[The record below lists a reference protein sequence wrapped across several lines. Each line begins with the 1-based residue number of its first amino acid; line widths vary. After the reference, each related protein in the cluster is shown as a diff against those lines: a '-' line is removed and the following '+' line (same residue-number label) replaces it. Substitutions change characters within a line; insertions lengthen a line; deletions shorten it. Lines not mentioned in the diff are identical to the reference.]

1 MVGERTL
8 YRTRSKTVPF
18 ASRPPGMQFG
28 CVFIIFGSDTYRK
41 SFPNTEFRIC
51 RRSRTSEHKVGF
63 SRCAVQFHYILLHMS
78 RSIKIG
84 LFELLNSVWLIHCL
98 KSQIAMTKLTGRY
111 VVLIVSFQ
119 KNCQKFLNR
128 TPLVFQIRTG
138 VRFTHQVVRF
148 MVRWIKSP
156 IYCF

>member
-1 MVGERTL
+1 MPPSLSTRGRGEDPISYQFLNRIFRVT
-8 YRTRSKTVPF
+8 
-18 ASRPPGMQFG
+18 PPGMQFG

-41 SFPNTEFRIC
+41 SIPNTKFRIC

-98 KSQIAMTKLTGRY
+98 KSHIAMTELTGRY
-111 VVLIVSFQ
+111 VVLIVSHF
-119 KNCQKFLNR
+119 KF
-128 TPLVFQIRTG
+128 F
-138 VRFTHQVVRF
+138 F
-148 MVRWIKSP
+148 S
-156 IYCF
+156 